1 MKDKQKVFNYGGQA
15 VLEGVMMRGRR
26 WSTVAVRAPSF
37 QIVLHSEPLP
47 KALYEGWFLKVP
59 FLRGVVMLW
68 DTLVLGMR
76 SLMFSANVSLEEEE
90 VEMSKP
96 MMWGTVAVAIVFAV
110 ALFFVTPL
118 LLVGFVDHY
127 ITSSFVS
134 NVVEGVIRLAVF
146 LVYIW
151 GIGKMPDI
159 SRVFAYHGAEHKSIN
174 AQEAGLPLV
183 SASAMPF
190 TTAHP
195 RCGTSFLLMVM
206 VISILVFA
214 LLGRP
219 PMEWRILSRIVLVP
233 LIAGV
238 AYEFLKFTASH
249 YSNRLVALLAA
260 PGLNLQ
266 KLTTREPDESQVE
279 VAMAALVEVMRLDVL
294 EEAVARE
301 TVTTRLGER
310 VDAPVGVGGA

>member
-190 TTAHP
+190 TTSHP

-238 AYEFLKFTASH
+238 AYEFLKFTAAH
-249 YSNRLVALLAA
+249 YSNRLVGLLAA
-260 PGLNLQ
+260 PGLKLQ

-279 VAMAALVEVMRLDVL
+279 VAMAALVEVMRLDAL

-310 VDAPVGVGGA
+310 VDSPVGVGGA